1 MNSEIIML
9 GEIERSNLAGEIAFR
24 LRESI
29 VNGSL
34 SPGIRLVESELAS
47 QLGVSR
53 GTLRE
58 ALRILETE
66 GLVEN
71 FPGRGSYVIHISEK
85 DISEIYSLRCI
96 LEEETFKRAAIC
108 RTDED
113 LDRLTGLLESMS
125 EAAKVGDPSM
135 VTKLDFEFHREI
147 WEIADH
153 RLLKEVL
160 EGITTQIRMFLSV
173 HTHLYDDLAVGISD
187 HEALLETLRKRD
199 SKGATEGIRNHLE
212 EASEV
217 VKSHFQ
223 RSEQRDKEIE
233 RG

>member
-1 MNSEIIML
+1 MSSEIINL
-9 GEIERSNLAGEIAFR
+9 GEIERSNLAGDIAFR
-24 LRESI
+24 LRASI

-34 SPGIRLVESELAS
+34 SPGMHLVESELAR

-53 GTLRE
+53 GPLRE

-66 GLVEN
+66 GLVES
-71 FPGRGSYVIHISEK
+71 FPGRGSFVIHISEK

-96 LEEETFKRAAIC
+96 LEEEAFKRAAIC

-113 LDRLTGLLESMS
+113 LDRLTGLLESMF
-125 EAAKVGDPSM
+125 EAAKAGDPSM
-135 VTKLDFEFHREI
+135 VTKLDFKFHREV

-187 HEALLETLRKRD
+187 HEALLEALRKHD
-199 SKGATEGIRNHLE
+199 SKGAAERIRNHLE
-212 EASEV
+212 EASDV
-217 VKSHFQ
+217 VQRHFQ
-223 RSEQRDKEIE
+223 RSERRDKETV